1 MLDQH
6 IVPVRVYVT
15 VFASLLILL
24 IVTVIVAF
32 FDLGFLNVLAAMSIA
47 VTKTVLIVLYFMHV
61 RYSSRLTWVF
71 AGAGILWLIILVAFT
86 LSDFMTRGWF
96 NPVAPSLG
104 NPYDPLGGG

>member
-1 MLDQH
+1 M
-6 IVPVRVYVT
+6 
-15 VFASLLILL
+15 
-24 IVTVIVAF
+24 IVAF

-71 AGAGILWLIILVAFT
+71 AGAGLLWLVILIAFT

-96 NPVAPSLG
+96 GPVTPSLG